1 MDKKS
6 ALNTPSGS
14 LTNPFASVMPTLS
27 GPLTL
32 LTKGPTG
39 SGKTTAV
46 HAALWSAMN
55 PHLKLPTGDVGLL
68 VRPADKDALTAARAR
83 LKHLMLNSYR
93 DERYRDVEDFR
104 VLSEVLERADSHGT
118 AAAIHFCDKYLMLS
132 GDFESLGKV
141 GNVLIPLNYV
151 HRLTEQNIYDV
162 TRVCVMIHDA
172 ETKNKAASDLLD
184 LTFDNE
190 GRGAEI
196 AALVNDRGITDA
208 AVIRGLL
215 SDMDGV
221 ESAVH
226 GGVL

>member
-1 MDKKS
+1 
-6 ALNTPSGS
+6 
-14 LTNPFASVMPTLS
+14 
-27 GPLTL
+27 
-32 LTKGPTG
+32 
-39 SGKTTAV
+39 
-46 HAALWSAMN
+46 
-55 PHLKLPTGDVGLL
+55 
-68 VRPADKDALTAARAR
+68 
-83 LKHLMLNSYR
+83 
-93 DERYRDVEDFR
+93 
-104 VLSEVLERADSHGT
+104 
-118 AAAIHFCDKYLMLS
+118 MLS

-172 ETKNKAASDLLD
+172 ETKNKVASDLLD